1 MASGRSSRTPVEAC
15 RPRLQ
20 LDYNRAWVIIPTGD
34 HASLDGKMLPLAALV
49 AKFFCTTLMFPKR

>member
-34 HASLDGKMLPLAALV
+34 DASPDGNLLPLPALV
-49 AKFFCTTLMFPKR
+49 ANSLARLS